1 MSKSETHP
9 APTPT
14 GAGIFSVP
22 GGPAAFALAAT
33 RGAVM
38 SRAAAD
44 LEDEVASDGRH
55 LLALEGMTRD
65 ELLELLVASARE
77 REWLARGEPNRT
89 TLAGL
94 TVVLAFIEDSTRTRT
109 SFEIAAQRLGANVV
123 VFSSAASSLNKGE
136 SLLDTVRL
144 FEAMGSSLVVVRH
157 PSSGAPAWLARQLD
171 RMGVINAGDG
181 MHEHPTQGL
190 LDLLTLHDA
199 WEGRFEGRRLA
210 IVGDIGHSRV
220 ARSAIAGLTT
230 LGARVTVCGPG
241 TLLPADVELLGCEVA
256 PTIEDALAGADAA
269 MALRL
274 QRERMERALLPSF
287 GEYARVW
294 GLSPER
300 IALMAPHAV
309 VLHPGPVN
317 RGVELAHAVAD
328 GLRAR
333 ILAQVAN
340 GVAVRCAVLQRC
352 ADATR
357 RAPLPPSLSSSRA
370 AGTRDPVPAR
380 PVTAQPVTARPVT
393 SGPAAPGG
401 H

>member
-1 MSKSETHP
+1 MTTLYTH
-9 APTPT
+9 APTPH
-14 GAGIFSVP
+14 GAGFSSAH
-22 GGPAAFALAAT
+22 GGPEAFALAGT

-38 SRAAAD
+38 SRSAAD
-44 LEDEVASDGRH
+44 LDDLAATDGRH
-55 LLALEGMTRD
+55 LLGLEGMTRD
-65 ELLELLVASARE
+65 QLLGLLAAARRE
-77 REWLARGEPNRT
+77 REWLAKGEPNRDD
-89 TLAGL
+89 LAGL

-136 SLLDTVRL
+136 TLLDTIRL
-144 FEAMGSSLVVVRH
+144 FEAMGAALVVVRH
-157 PSSGAPAWLARQLD
+157 PASGTPVWLARSLD

-190 LDLLTLHDA
+190 LDLLTLQDA

-210 IVGDIGHSRV
+210 IVGDIAHSRV

-230 LGARVTVCGPG
+230 LGTRVTVCGPS
-241 TLLPADVELLGCEVA
+241 TLMPADVALLGCDVA
-256 PTIEDALAGADAA
+256 PTIEDAMSGADAV

-274 QRERMERALLPSF
+274 QHERMSKGLLPSA

-294 GLSPER
+294 GVTPAR
-300 IALMAPHAV
+300 VALMQRHAV

-317 RGVELAHAVAD
+317 RGVELAHEVAD

-340 GVAVRCAVLQRC
+340 GVAVRCAVLGRC

-357 RAPLPPSLSSSRA
+357 RPHGFT
-370 AGTRDPVPAR
+370 AGLEVGA
-380 PVTAQPVTARPVT
+380 
-393 SGPAAPGG
+393 
-401 H
+401 